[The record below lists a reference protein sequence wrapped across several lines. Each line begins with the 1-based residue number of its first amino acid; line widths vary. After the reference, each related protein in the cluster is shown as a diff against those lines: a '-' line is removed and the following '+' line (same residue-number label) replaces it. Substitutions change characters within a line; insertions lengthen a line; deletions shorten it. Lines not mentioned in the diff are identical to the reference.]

1 MWRVVKVLVIHF
13 LCKDVVEGRAA
24 RLGETGLLS
33 DMQLPALGVVV
44 VVLGAKV
51 TQLPFTFIL

>member
-13 LCKDVVEGRAA
+13 LCKDVVERRAA